1 MSRKKSAL
9 ADEGEVLVKEEARPS
24 EKKIEKHSPVEV
36 FSFGEEA
43 ARSLAAIP
51 ALERMNERA
60 ARMLRQKMEP
70 IARVKLR
77 VHAEP
82 VAVEEFETWKQ
93 EQPEFTSIGLYRFPP
108 LKGGILM
115 SIEPSL
121 VVRLVDAYYGGT
133 GSYGERAVKEFTPTE
148 ERLLTRLSDALVD
161 TLTEVWSEVLP
172 IKAQLTSRET
182 STAYLGLGGADDR
195 VAITRLYVILG
206 KSEPGRIDIV
216 YPVASLRAVE
226 SQLAAKSQ
234 DDAGANA
241 DEWKERLRT
250 ALQDVRLQA
259 RSVLARPSLSVSE
272 FMSLKE
278 GDVIPITKPAMVPLL
293 VAGRQIALGTIGEQ
307 DGRAA
312 LKIEQI
318 EPRRLLQ

>member
-1 MSRKKSAL
+1 MSRARSAKKA
-9 ADEGEVLVKEEARPS
+9 APEVAPEIVVEEAPRETGNPAS
-24 EKKIEKHSPVEV
+24 VEV

-43 ARSLAAIP
+43 ARSLTAIP

-60 ARMLRQKMEP
+60 ARMLRQRMES
-70 IARVKLR
+70 ISRLKLR
-77 VHAEP
+77 IHAEP
-82 VAVEEFETWKQ
+82 VAVEEFESWKD

-108 LKGGILM
+108 LKGGILI

-121 VVRLVDAYYGGT
+121 IIRLVDAYYGGS
-133 GSYGERAVKEFTPTE
+133 GVYGERPIKEFTPTE
-148 ERLLTRLSDALVD
+148 ERLLARLSEALAE

-182 STAYLGLGGADDR
+182 STAYLGLGGSDDR
-195 VAITRLYVILG
+195 VAIARLYIILG
-206 KSEPGRIDIV
+206 KEKPARIDIV

-226 SQLAAKSQ
+226 GQLAARIQ

-241 DEWKERLRT
+241 GEWKERLSS
-250 ALQDVRLQA
+250 AIQEVRLQA
-259 RSVLARPSLSVSE
+259 RSVLARPTLSVSE
-272 FMSLKE
+272 FLSLKA
-278 GDVIPITKPAMVPLL
+278 GDVIPISKPALVPLL

-312 LKIEQI
+312 LKIAHI
-318 EPRRLLQ
+318 EPRRVMP